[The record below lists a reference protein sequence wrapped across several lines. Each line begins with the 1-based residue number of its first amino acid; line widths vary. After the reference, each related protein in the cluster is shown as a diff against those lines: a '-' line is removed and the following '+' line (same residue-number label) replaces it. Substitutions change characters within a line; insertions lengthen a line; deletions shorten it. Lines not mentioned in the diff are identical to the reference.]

1 MLVVFDFVLWQKNTL
16 TLLFI
21 KGEKKKKDQ
30 LVAAVFARFV
40 RTLLW
45 YIRGM
50 FTFFAIICNSLFCQS
65 KLDQYL
71 KIIEMYSL
79 KKCGLNV
86 FNHVCLWILLF
97 EIQCSFVSLSRV
109 NLTLKRKMFSWLS
122 VSSTWTVPYIMLP
135 LPILQSLL
143 HYIFQSCGDVS

>member
-1 MLVVFDFVLWQKNTL
+1 MFLILFFDKKNTL

-21 KGEKKKKDQ
+21 KGKKKKKDQ